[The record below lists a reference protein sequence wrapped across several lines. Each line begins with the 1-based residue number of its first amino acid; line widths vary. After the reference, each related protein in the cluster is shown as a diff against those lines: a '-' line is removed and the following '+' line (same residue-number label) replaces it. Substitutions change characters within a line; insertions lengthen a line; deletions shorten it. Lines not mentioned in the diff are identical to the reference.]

1 MNETNEPIK
10 EEVKVRLFPEDLM
23 KYAKEQA
30 FLQQEYT
37 QLKAKLSEI
46 QKSMNTQLSAHT
58 NRLNELSAK
67 INQGYEMREVDCMW
81 IMDMPRSGSKTLVRV
96 DDNEEVRVE
105 AMTQA
110 DAQLGI
116 NLQPA
121 PEDQSA
127 GDEQAQPPEARDE
140 DEKED

>member
-1 MNETNEPIK
+1 
-10 EEVKVRLFPEDLM
+10 M

-110 DAQLGI
+110 DAQFGI

-121 PEDQSA
+121 PEDQPA